1 MDKFVIFYDDRKNSC
16 INCAEKFGQY
26 ENVECRKISD
36 YQDQSLVYAN
46 GARVGLIFESENGKL
61 PYGVSHIIWKIVA
74 DKNRNHMILITG
86 GSRELKAA
94 RAAVSDLDERGYH
107 ILNLYTRYVMEKNK
121 ITPEEAV
128 EWILKDI
135 ETEKPKRMKEWVK
148 EKYQG
153 MSRRELRKELHRELK
168 EYREYQKKQIKI
180 RKQKLS

>member
-1 MDKFVIFYDDRKNSC
+1 MDKFVLFYDDRKNSC
-16 INCAEKFGQY
+16 IKCAETFSQY
-26 ENVECRKISD
+26 ENIECRRISE
-36 YQDQSLVYAN
+36 YQEQSLIYAT

-74 DKNRNHMILITG
+74 DKNRNHMLLITG

-94 RAAVSDLDERGYH
+94 RAAVSDLGERGYH

-121 ITPEEAV
+121 ITPEEAA

-135 ETEKPKRMKEWVK
+135 ETEKPKRVKERVK

-153 MSRRELRKELHRELK
+153 MSRRELRKELRRELK
-168 EYREYQKKQIKI
+168 ECREYQKKQIKI
-180 RKQKLS
+180 RKRKLS

>member
-1 MDKFVIFYDDRKNSC
+1 M
-16 INCAEKFGQY
+16 
-26 ENVECRKISD
+26 
-36 YQDQSLVYAN
+36 L
-46 GARVGLIFESENGKL
+46 
-61 PYGVSHIIWKIVA
+61 
-74 DKNRNHMILITG
+74 LITG

-94 RAAVSDLDERGYH
+94 RAAVSDLGERGYH

-121 ITPEEAV
+121 ITPEEAA

-135 ETEKPKRMKEWVK
+135 ETEKPKRVKERVK

-153 MSRRELRKELHRELK
+153 MSRRELRKELRRELK

>member
-36 YQDQSLVYAN
+36 YQDQSLVYAT

-86 GSRELKAA
+86 GSCRVDLK
-94 RAAVSDLDERGYH
+94 
-107 ILNLYTRYVMEKNK
+107 RY
-121 ITPEEAV
+121 
-128 EWILKDI
+128 
-135 ETEKPKRMKEWVK
+135 
-148 EKYQG
+148 
-153 MSRRELRKELHRELK
+153 
-168 EYREYQKKQIKI
+168 
-180 RKQKLS
+180 